1 MGNMASLF
9 ESPVHPSNL
18 VMNDMDDP
26 VDMFPTTALHEA
38 ARTGDDESVRRLLIE
53 GHVIN
58 PLDKQDKTPLCVAVE
73 NNQLTTARI
82 LVNNGGK
89 VNVPL
94 TAPHTILFAAVKYGS
109 IEMTQLIL
117 DANAKWDARDEKG
130 RTAMH
135 YAATR
140 PTNGMCSELFFRG
153 LYVDDADD
161 DGFTP
166 FLYSIQEGTTYALD
180 WLVDH
185 GANPMAKTNRG
196 ETALD
201 VAKRCQRDDLMSKL
215 ERWMSR

>member
-1 MGNMASLF
+1 
-9 ESPVHPSNL
+9 
-18 VMNDMDDP
+18 
-26 VDMFPTTALHEA
+26 MFPTTALHEA
-38 ARTGDDESVRRLLIE
+38 ARQGDDESVRRLLIE

-58 PLDKQDKTPLCVAVE
+58 PLDKQDKTPLALAVE
-73 NNQLTTARI
+73 SNHLSTARI

-89 VNVPL
+89 VTFPD
-94 TAPHTILFAAVKYGS
+94 TAPHAILFAAVKYGS
-109 IEMTQLIL
+109 IEMAQLVL
-117 DANAKWDARDEKG
+117 DAKAIFDVRDEKG

-153 LYVDDADD
+153 LHVDAADD

-166 FLYSIQEGTTYALD
+166 FLYSIDQGATYALD

-185 GANPMAKTNRG
+185 GANPRAKTNRG

-201 VAKRCQRDDLMSKL
+201 VAKRCQRDDLVSKV

>member
-1 MGNMASLF
+1 M
-9 ESPVHPSNL
+9 
-18 VMNDMDDP
+18 
-26 VDMFPTTALHEA
+26 
-38 ARTGDDESVRRLLIE
+38 
-53 GHVIN
+53 
-58 PLDKQDKTPLCVAVE
+58 AVE

-89 VNVPL
+89 VKFPD

-109 IEMTQLIL
+109 IKMAQLVL
-117 DANAKWDARDEKG
+117 DANAKWNVRDERG

-166 FLYSIQEGTTYALD
+166 FLLAIREGTTYALD

-185 GANPMAKTNRG
+185 GANPKAKTNRG

-201 VAKRCQRDDLMSKL
+201 VAKRCQRDNIMSKI